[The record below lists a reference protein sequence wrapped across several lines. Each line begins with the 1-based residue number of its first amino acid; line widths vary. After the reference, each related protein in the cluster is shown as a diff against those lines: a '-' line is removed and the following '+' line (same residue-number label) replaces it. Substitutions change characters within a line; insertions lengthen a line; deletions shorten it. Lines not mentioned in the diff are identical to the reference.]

1 MRSGVRCLGAEDFIH
16 TFHPQADPAFWV
28 VALAAS
34 AGGLAALSRVLSEL
48 PAEFPCPVL
57 VVQHLDPHHRSW
69 MAEILARRV
78 RLDVRQA
85 QGGEIIRP
93 GIIYI
98 APPDRH
104 LLVNPQGVLTLSDAA
119 LVRYVRPSADLLFSS
134 LAASFGAQV
143 IAVVLSGT
151 GKDGADGV
159 RDVKQE
165 GGTVIAQDEAT
176 AEFFGMPGAAIQTGA
191 VDRVLPLAEIAA
203 ALVAFTAP
211 VPNPHALEES

>member
-1 MRSGVRCLGAEDFIH
+1 
-16 TFHPQADPAFWV
+16 
-28 VALAAS
+28 
-34 AGGLAALSRVLSEL
+34 VLSEL
-48 PAEFPCPVL
+48 PEEFPAPVL

-69 MAEILARRV
+69 MAEILSRRV
-78 RLDVRQA
+78 QLEVRQA
-85 QGGEIIRP
+85 QGGELIRP
-93 GIIYI
+93 GVVYI

-104 LLVNPQGVLTLSDAA
+104 LLVNPQGVLSLSDAA

-134 LAASFGAQV
+134 LAASFGPSV

-151 GKDGADGV
+151 GRDGADGV

-176 AEFFGMPGAAIQTGA
+176 SEFFGMPGEAIKTKA

-203 ALVAFTAP
+203 ALIELTAVAE
-211 VPNPHALEES
+211 HGDKE

>member
-1 MRSGVRCLGAEDFIH
+1 LIYPSCRRSDL
-16 TFHPQADPAFWV
+16 AFRI

-34 AGGLAALSRVLSEL
+34 ARGLAALSLVLSEL
-48 PAEFPCPVL
+48 PEEFPAPIL

-69 MAEILARRV
+69 MVEILARRV
-78 RLDVRQA
+78 ALAVRQA
-85 QGGEIIRP
+85 QGGELIRP
-93 GIIYI
+93 GTVYI

-104 LLVNPQGVLTLSDAA
+104 LLVNPQGVLSLSDAA

-134 LAASFGAQV
+134 LAASFGPQV

-151 GKDGADGV
+151 GKDGSDGM

-165 GGTVIAQDEAT
+165 GGTVLAQDEAT

-191 VDRVLPLAEIAA
+191 VDRVLPLPEIAA
-203 ALVAFTAP
+203 VLVELTAVIEP
-211 VPNPHALEES
+211 GEQK

>member
-1 MRSGVRCLGAEDFIH
+1 MQGS
-16 TFHPQADPAFWV
+16 PQADPAFWV

-34 AGGLAALSRVLSEL
+34 AGGLAALSHVLSGL

-78 RLDVRQA
+78 RLEVRQA

-93 GIIYI
+93 SIIYI
-98 APPDRH
+98 APPDHH
-104 LLVNPQGVLTLSDAA
+104 LLVTRQGVLSLSDAA

-151 GKDGADGV
+151 GRDGADGV
-159 RDVKQE
+159 RDVKHE

-176 AEFFGMPGAAIQTGA
+176 SDFFGMPGEAIKTGA

-203 ALVAFTAP
+203 ALVALTLP
-211 VPNPHALEES
+211 VPTQPAGEPS

>member
-1 MRSGVRCLGAEDFIH
+1 
-16 TFHPQADPAFWV
+16 
-28 VALAAS
+28 
-34 AGGLAALSRVLSEL
+34 
-48 PAEFPCPVL
+48 
-57 VVQHLDPHHRSW
+57 

-134 LAASFGAQV
+134 LAASFGGQV

-159 RDVKQE
+159 REVQQA

-203 ALVAFTAP
+203 ALVAFTVP
-211 VPNPHALEES
+211 VPSPQAREES

>member
-1 MRSGVRCLGAEDFIH
+1 
-16 TFHPQADPAFWV
+16 
-28 VALAAS
+28 
-34 AGGLAALSRVLSEL
+34 
-48 PAEFPCPVL
+48 
-57 VVQHLDPHHRSW
+57 

-151 GKDGADGV
+151 GRDGADGV
-159 RDVKQE
+159 RDVKQV
-165 GGTVIAQDEAT
+165 GGTVIAQDEASS
-176 AEFFGMPGAAIQTGA
+176 EFFGMPGAAIQTGA

-203 ALVAFTAP
+203 ALVAFTVP
-211 VPNPHALEES
+211 VPSPQA

>member
-1 MRSGVRCLGAEDFIH
+1 
-16 TFHPQADPAFWV
+16 
-28 VALAAS
+28 
-34 AGGLAALSRVLSEL
+34 
-48 PAEFPCPVL
+48 
-57 VVQHLDPHHRSW
+57 

>member
-1 MRSGVRCLGAEDFIH
+1 
-16 TFHPQADPAFWV
+16 
-28 VALAAS
+28 
-34 AGGLAALSRVLSEL
+34 
-48 PAEFPCPVL
+48 
-57 VVQHLDPHHRSW
+57 

-78 RLDVRQA
+78 RLEVRQA

-93 GIIYI
+93 SIIYI
-98 APPDRH
+98 APPDHH
-104 LLVNPQGVLTLSDAA
+104 LLVTRQGVLSLSDAA

-151 GKDGADGV
+151 GRDGADGV
-159 RDVKQE
+159 RDVKHE

-176 AEFFGMPGAAIQTGA
+176 SDFFGMPGEAIKTGA

-203 ALVAFTAP
+203 ALVALTLP
-211 VPNPHALEES
+211 VPTQPAGEPS